1 MEQLKV
7 KLLKI
12 AIRNTKRNVRRTA
25 ITVVTVVIGVFVIIF
40 AGGMVKGFQNET
52 IVQMIETRTGDI
64 QIHKTGYR
72 ETLDILPLDLS
83 IEFNDVLNG
92 IASIKGL
99 KEISGRILFSG
110 QLATQEESTVLLG
123 KAIDVAK
130 EIAICPR
137 VKDSMVLGEF
147 LTPEDKNKIVLTK
160 DSAEMLKINIG
171 DTFLLFAIS
180 QKGAINATE
189 LILKGLFHSTLPGS
203 SKKLGYIPLKT
214 AQELLLMNGMVTE
227 VVLKK
232 EENYDIN
239 EVVGEMKNKFSEY
252 EFEINTWKELEQ
264 LVIQMVERQGL
275 LSIVVSVILFIIVFS
290 TVMNTML
297 MVVLERTSEIG
308 TLMAIGFKRK
318 HILSLFLFEGA
329 IKGLTGGAL
338 GTVLGAMAV
347 FIINKIGIPFYVPG
361 GEGASY
367 IIRPEIDLRL
377 IILALLFSIGAAV
390 LASLYPANR
399 GSKMNPVEALRSV

>member
-1 MEQLKV
+1 
-7 KLLKI
+7 
-12 AIRNTKRNVRRTA
+12 
-25 ITVVTVVIGVFVIIF
+25 
-40 AGGMVKGFQNET
+40 
-52 IVQMIETRTGDI
+52 
-64 QIHKTGYR
+64 
-72 ETLDILPLDLS
+72 
-83 IEFNDVLNG
+83 
-92 IASIKGL
+92 
-99 KEISGRILFSG
+99 
-110 QLATQEESTVLLG
+110 
-123 KAIDVAK
+123 
-130 EIAICPR
+130 
-137 VKDSMVLGEF
+137 
-147 LTPEDKNKIVLTK
+147 
-160 DSAEMLKINIG
+160 
-171 DTFLLFAIS
+171 
-180 QKGAINATE
+180 
-189 LILKGLFHSTLPGS
+189 
-203 SKKLGYIPLKT
+203 
-214 AQELLLMNGMVTE
+214 MNGMVTE